1 MSYSIRLEAM
11 IERAKEVCREAETR
25 FATIDWEA
33 EFTEMDED
41 SDYSPLPFLTDADFY
56 EKLECPETICGDYE
70 CDATA
75 FMKKMRLY
83 SNGAEP
89 DKKIVELVNVVET
102 MRSKTAGLYRNK
114 LREEFM
120 KGDLDLRPSIYC
132 AKCNVFAMNV
142 SKFYEHE
149 CRQTTKC
156 NRCNYVAPT
165 FERLENHMNAKHLK
179 TCKHNCKECDYE
191 TDSPKEFERH
201 NNSKAHKEKCGVK
214 KEAKVF
220 ECKTCDKQYAFESDY
235 TRHCLSV
242 KHKKLSNV

>member
-1 MSYSIRLEAM
+1 MSYFIRLEAM
-11 IERAKEVCREAETR
+11 IGRAKEVCREAEIR

-56 EKLECPETICGDYE
+56 ERLHCPETICGDYE

-89 DKKIVELVNVVET
+89 DKKIVELVNVVESL
-102 MRSKTAGLYRNK
+102 RSKTGALYRNK

-179 TCKHNCKECDYE
+179 TFNHNCKECDYG
-191 TDSPKEFERH
+191 TDSPKEFDKH
-201 NNSKAHKEKCGVK
+201 TKTKSHKEKSGIQRETYKCDV
-214 KEAKVF
+214 
-220 ECKTCDKQYAFESDY
+220 CDKPFYFKSKYEE
-235 TRHCLSV
+235 HLLSPT
-242 KHKKLSNV
+242 HLKKCRK